1 MFPGVLPGTVSF
13 FVKQAS
19 EVLMS
24 SDLESGLK
32 EPVYKDFIRDIIDE
46 HNRSGR
52 FGGQVCTRFP
62 PEPNGFL
69 HIGHAKAILL
79 NWRLAKD
86 YNGTFFLR
94 FDDTNPVK
102 EEEEYVRQIEQDV
115 AWLGAKW
122 DGEVKFASDYFQQ
135 MYDWA
140 VQLIEQGD
148 AYVDDQT
155 PDEIRAGRGTL
166 TQPGQESPFRD
177 RPPAESLDLFKRMR
191 AGEFPDGARVLRAK
205 IDMRS
210 PNVNLRDPI
219 MYRILHARHHRTG
232 DDWCLYPM
240 YDWAHGLEDSIEGI
254 THSICT
260 LEFENHRPLYDWFL
274 EKLGVHHPRQIE
286 FARLNLNY
294 TITSKRKSLQLV
306 REGHVNGWDDPRMNT
321 VAGLRRRGFTARAIQ
336 RFCLQIGVAKNDSV
350 IDYGVLENA
359 IRDDLNRVAP
369 RRMAVLNPLK
379 VVITNYPQGEVEL
392 MDAIN
397 NPEDEQAG
405 TRQVPF
411 SRELYLERDDFM
423 EDPPRKFFR
432 MAPGREVR
440 LRYAYFVTCQE
451 VIKDAAGQVVELH
464 CTYDPATRGGD
475 SPDGRKVK
483 ATLHWVSAQHAVD
496 AEVRLYDRLFNHPN
510 PAGKKELDFLSHL
523 NPDSLKVLTG
533 CKLEPTLGEAEI
545 GYTCQFE
552 RLGYFSVD
560 SDSDPAAGTLI
571 FNRTVSLKDSWAKEQ
586 KKG

>member
-135 MYDWA
+135 RYDGA

-219 MYRILHARHHRTG
+219 MYRILHARHHR
-232 DDWCLYPM
+232 
-240 YDWAHGLEDSIEGI
+240 
-254 THSICT
+254 
-260 LEFENHRPLYDWFL
+260 HR
-274 EKLGVHHPRQIE
+274 
-286 FARLNLNY
+286 
-294 TITSKRKSLQLV
+294 
-306 REGHVNGWDDPRMNT
+306 
-321 VAGLRRRGFTARAIQ
+321 
-336 RFCLQIGVAKNDSV
+336 
-350 IDYGVLENA
+350 
-359 IRDDLNRVAP
+359 
-369 RRMAVLNPLK
+369 
-379 VVITNYPQGEVEL
+379 
-392 MDAIN
+392 
-397 NPEDEQAG
+397 
-405 TRQVPF
+405 
-411 SRELYLERDDFM
+411 
-423 EDPPRKFFR
+423 
-432 MAPGREVR
+432 
-440 LRYAYFVTCQE
+440 
-451 VIKDAAGQVVELH
+451 
-464 CTYDPATRGGD
+464 
-475 SPDGRKVK
+475 
-483 ATLHWVSAQHAVD
+483 
-496 AEVRLYDRLFNHPN
+496 
-510 PAGKKELDFLSHL
+510 
-523 NPDSLKVLTG
+523 
-533 CKLEPTLGEAEI
+533 
-545 GYTCQFE
+545 
-552 RLGYFSVD
+552 
-560 SDSDPAAGTLI
+560 
-571 FNRTVSLKDSWAKEQ
+571 
-586 KKG
+586 